1 MKIIVLGAGVIGVTT
16 AWQLLKDGHQVTV
29 VDRAGGPA
37 EFTSFGNAGLVAPGH
52 AFAWAS
58 PTAPGM
64 MLRSLWRGDQA
75 IRFRPRLSVR
85 QWAWVARFLGQCNAA
100 SAKVN
105 TARKSRLCIYSQAML
120 DQVVAET
127 GVTFDERRGGLVFF
141 YRNPEAFEAAALKCR
156 ILHDAGIEIEVLDR
170 DATVAKDPGLAA
182 ARDQIAGSLYAA
194 TDASGDANLFTIGL
208 ADRCAEGGA
217 VFRYGEEVL
226 GLRTTKGKGRGE
238 VTAVVTDRGDLQAD
252 EIVLCLGVMSP
263 HLVERLGMRL
273 PIYPVKGYSA
283 TLRITD
289 RSLAPR
295 LGGVDEENL
304 LAYCPMGERLR
315 LTATAEI
322 AGYSTGFRPAD
333 FRVMFEKARALFG
346 GAADFG
352 DPSLWAGL
360 RPMTP
365 TGMPVIDRSP
375 YANLWLN
382 TGHGHMGWTM
392 ANGAA
397 RILAD
402 LVARR
407 QPAIDTEGMAYE
419 G

>member
-1 MKIIVLGAGVIGVTT
+1 M
-16 AWQLLKDGHQVTV
+16 
-29 VDRAGGPA
+29 
-37 EFTSFGNAGLVAPGH
+37 
-52 AFAWAS
+52 
-58 PTAPGM
+58 
-64 MLRSLWRGDQA
+64 
-75 IRFRPRLSVR
+75 
-85 QWAWVARFLGQCNAA
+85 
-100 SAKVN
+100 
-105 TARKSRLCIYSQAML
+105 
-120 DQVVAET
+120 
-127 GVTFDERRGGLVFF
+127 
-141 YRNPEAFEAAALKCR
+141 
-156 ILHDAGIEIEVLDR
+156 
-170 DATVAKDPGLAA
+170 
-182 ARDQIAGSLYAA
+182 
-194 TDASGDANLFTIGL
+194 
-208 ADRCAEGGA
+208 
-217 VFRYGEEVL
+217 
-226 GLRTTKGKGRGE
+226 
-238 VTAVVTDRGDLQAD
+238 
-252 EIVLCLGVMSP
+252 
-263 HLVERLGMRL
+263 VERLGIRL

-289 RSLAPR
+289 PELAPR

-304 LAYCPMGERLR
+304 LAYCPMGDRLR

-333 FRVMFEKARALFG
+333 FRVMFERARALFG

-352 DPSLWAGL
+352 DPTLWAGL

-407 QPAIDTEGMAYE
+407 QPAIDREGMRYE

>member
-1 MKIIVLGAGVIGVTT
+1 MKIIVLGAGIIGVTT

-29 VDRAGGPA
+29 IERAPGPA
-37 EFTSFGNAGLVAPGH
+37 EGASLANAGLVAPGH
-52 AFAWAS
+52 ALAWAS
-58 PTAPGM
+58 PAAPGM

-75 IRFRPRLSVR
+75 IRFKPRLSLR
-85 QWAWVARFLGQCNAA
+85 QWAWVARFLGQCNGA
-100 SAKVN
+100 SARLN
-105 TARKSRLCIYSQAML
+105 TGRKARFCIYSQGVL
-120 DQVVAET
+120 NDVVAET
-127 GVTFDERRGGLVFF
+127 GVRFDQGSGGLIYF
-141 YRNPEAFEAAALKCR
+141 YRSPESFEAAALKCR
-156 ILHDAGIEIEVLDR
+156 ILANAGIAIEVLDR
-170 DATVAKDPGLAA
+170 DATVAREPGLAA
-182 ARDQIAGSLYAA
+182 AKDQIAGSVFAP
-194 TDASGDANLFTIGL
+194 TDASGDANLFTIEL
-208 ADRCAEGGA
+208 AKRCAEGGA

-226 GLRTTKGKGRGE
+226 DLRARGRE
-238 VTAVVTDRGDLQAD
+238 ITAVVTGKGDVTAD
-252 EIVLCLGVMSP
+252 AYVLCLGVMSP
-263 HLVERLGMRL
+263 HLVERLGIRL

-322 AGYSTGFRPAD
+322 AGYSTGFRRGD
-333 FRVMFEKARALFG
+333 FRAMFEKARALFE
-346 GAADFG
+346 GAADF
-352 DPSLWAGL
+352 DHPELWAGL

-392 ANGAA
+392 SNGAA

-402 LVARR
+402 LVAQRR
-407 QPAIDTEGMAYE
+407 PAIDREGMTYE

>member
-1 MKIIVLGAGVIGVTT
+1 MKIIVLGAGVIGVAT
-16 AWQLLKDGHQVTV
+16 AWQLLGDGHQVTV

-37 EFTSFGNAGLVAPGH
+37 QLTSFGNAGLVAPGH

-75 IRFRPRLSVR
+75 IRFKPRLSVR

-105 TARKSRLCIYSQAML
+105 TARKARFCIYSQAML

-127 GVTFDERRGGLVFF
+127 GVSFDERRGGLVFF
-141 YRNPEAFEAAALKCR
+141 YRRPEAFAAAALKCR
-156 ILHDAGIEIEVLDR
+156 ILSDAGIAIEVLDR
-170 DATVAKDPGLAA
+170 DATVAKEPALAA
-182 ARDQIAGSLYAA
+182 ARGQIAGSLFAA

-208 ADRCAEGGA
+208 ARKCAEKGA

-226 GLRTTKGKGRGE
+226 DLRAGRGE
-238 VTAVVTDRGDLQAD
+238 ITAVVTDQGDLTGDAY
-252 EIVLCLGVMSP
+252 VLCLGVMSP
-263 HLVERLGMRL
+263 HLVARLGIRL

-289 RSLAPR
+289 PSRAPR

-322 AGYSTGFRPAD
+322 AGYSTAHRPAD
-333 FRVMFEKARALFG
+333 FRVMFEKARALFE
-346 GAADFG
+346 GAADF
-352 DPSLWAGL
+352 DNPSLWAGL

-402 LVARR
+402 LVAQR
-407 QPAIDTEGMAYE
+407 QPAIGREGMTYE

>member
-1 MKIIVLGAGVIGVTT
+1 MKIAVLGAGVVGVAT

-29 VDRAGGPA
+29 IDRAPGPA
-37 EFTSFGNAGLVAPGH
+37 QFTSFANAGLVAPGH
-52 AFAWAS
+52 SYAWSS

-75 IRFRPRLSVR
+75 IRFRPRLSLR
-85 QWAWVARFLGQCNAA
+85 QWVWVARFLGQCNVVA
-100 SAKVN
+100 AKVN
-105 TARKSRLCIYSQAML
+105 TANKSRLCVYSQAML
-120 DQVVAET
+120 EQVVAET
-127 GVTFDERRGGLVFF
+127 GVTYDGQGGGLVYF
-141 YRNPEAFEAAALKCR
+141 YRTPEAFEAAAVKCR
-156 ILHDAGIEIEVLDR
+156 ILQDAGVKIEVLDR

-182 ARDQIAGSLYAA
+182 AQGQIAGSVFAT
-194 TDASGDANLFTIGL
+194 TDASGDANLFTIEL
-208 ADRCAEGGA
+208 AKKCADAGA
-217 VFRYGEEVL
+217 VFRYGEAVL
-226 GLRTTKGKGRGE
+226 DLRAKSNE
-238 VTAVVTDRGDLQAD
+238 ITAVLTDKGDILAD
-252 EIVLCLGVMSP
+252 SYVLSLGVYSP
-263 HLVERLGMRL
+263 HLVERLGIRL

-289 RSLAPR
+289 RELAPR
-295 LGGVDEENL
+295 LGGVDEQNL
-304 LAYCPMGERLR
+304 LAYCPMGNRLR

-322 AGYSTGFRPAD
+322 AGYSTACKRSD
-333 FRVMFEKARALFG
+333 FRVMFAKARGLFE
-346 GAADFG
+346 GAADFD
-352 DPSLWAGL
+352 DPELWAGL

-402 LVARR
+402 LMAQR
-407 QPAIDTEGMAYE
+407 QPAIGREGMRYE

>member
-1 MKIIVLGAGVIGVTT
+1 MRIVVLGAGVAGVAT

-29 VDRAGGPA
+29 IDRAPGPA
-37 EFTSFGNAGLVAPGH
+37 EFTSFANAGLVAPGH
-52 AFAWAS
+52 SYAWSS
-58 PTAPGM
+58 PKAPGM

-75 IRFRPRLSVR
+75 IRFKPRLSVR
-85 QWAWVARFLGQCNAA
+85 QWAWVARFLGQCNAEGA
-100 SAKVN
+100 RVN
-105 TARKSRLCIYSQAML
+105 TANKSRLCVYSQAML

-127 GVTFDERRGGLVFF
+127 GVRFDERRGGLVYF
-141 YRNPEAFEAAALKCR
+141 YRTPEAFEAAAVKCR
-156 ILHDAGIEIEVLDR
+156 ILRDAGIDIEVLDR

-182 ARDQIAGSLYAA
+182 AQGQIAGSVFAA

-208 ADRCAEGGA
+208 AAKCAEAGV

-226 GLRTTKGKGRGE
+226 DLRARE
-238 VTAVVTDRGDLQAD
+238 NEITAVVTDKGDVVAD
-252 EIVLCLGVMSP
+252 SYVLSLGVYSP
-263 HLVERLGMRL
+263 HLVERLGIRL

-289 RSLAPR
+289 PALAPR

-304 LAYCPMGERLR
+304 LAYCPMGDRLR

-322 AGYSTGFRPAD
+322 AGYSTGFRRSD
-333 FRVMFEKARALFG
+333 FRVMFEKARGLFED
-346 GAADFG
+346 AADF
-352 DPSLWAGL
+352 DNSEFWPELWAGL

-402 LVARR
+402 LVAQR
-407 QPAIDTEGMAYE
+407 QPAIGREGMTYE

>member
-29 VDRAGGPA
+29 IDRAGGPA

-58 PTAPGM
+58 PAAPGT

-85 QWAWVARFLGQCNAA
+85 QWAWMARFLGQCNAA
-100 SAKVN
+100 SARVN
-105 TARKSRLCIYSQAML
+105 TARKSRLCVYSQAML

-127 GVTFDERRGGLVFF
+127 GIRFDEVRGGLVYF
-141 YRNPEAFEAAALKCR
+141 YRSPETFAAAALKCR
-156 ILHDAGIEIEVLDR
+156 ILTDAGIEIEVLDR
-170 DATVAKDPGLAA
+170 DATVAREPGLAA
-182 ARDQIAGSLYAA
+182 ARGEIAGSLFAA
-194 TDASGDANLFTIGL
+194 TDASGDANLFTIEL
-208 ADRCAEGGA
+208 ARKCAEKGA

-226 GLRTTKGKGRGE
+226 DLRTRGGE
-238 VTAVVTDRGDLQAD
+238 VTAVVTDKGDVTGDAY
-252 EIVLCLGVMSP
+252 VLSLGVMSP
-263 HLVERLGMRL
+263 HLVERLGIRL

-289 RSLAPR
+289 PELAPR

-322 AGYSTGFRPAD
+322 AGYSTGFRRSD
-333 FRVMFEKARALFG
+333 FRVMLDRSRALFG

-352 DPSLWAGL
+352 DPQLWAGL

-407 QPAIDTEGMAYE
+407 QPAIETEGMRYE

>member
-1 MKIIVLGAGVIGVTT
+1 MNIIVLGAGVIGVTT

-29 VDRAGGPA
+29 IDRAPGPA
-37 EFTSFGNAGLVAPGH
+37 QVTSFGNAGLVAPGH

-58 PTAPGM
+58 PAAPGT

-100 SAKVN
+100 SARVN
-105 TARKSRLCIYSQAML
+105 TGHKSRLCVYSQAML

-127 GVTFDERRGGLVFF
+127 GVRFDEGRGGLVYF
-141 YRNPEAFEAAALKCR
+141 YRSPAAFAAAALKCR
-156 ILHDAGIEIEVLDR
+156 ILADAGIEIEVLDR
-170 DATVAKDPGLAA
+170 DATVAREPGLAA
-182 ARDQIAGSLYAA
+182 ARGQIAGSLFAT
-194 TDASGDANLFTIGL
+194 TDASGDANLFTIEL
-208 ADRCAEGGA
+208 AARCAEAGA

-226 GLRTTKGKGRGE
+226 DLRARGRE
-238 VTAVVTDRGDLQAD
+238 ITAVVTDKGDVAAD
-252 EIVLCLGVMSP
+252 AYVLSLGVMSP
-263 HLVERLGMRL
+263 HLVERLGIRL

-283 TLRITD
+283 TLAITEPE
-289 RSLAPR
+289 LAPR

-304 LAYCPMGERLR
+304 LAYCPMGNRLR

-322 AGYSTGFRPAD
+322 AGYSTGFRRRD
-333 FRVMFEKARALFG
+333 FRVMLERAQALFG
-346 GAADFG
+346 GAANFAE
-352 DPSLWAGL
+352 PTLWAGL

-392 ANGAA
+392 SNGAA

-402 LVARR
+402 LVAGRR
-407 QPAIDTEGMAYE
+407 PAIGTEGMRHE

>member
-16 AWQLLKDGHQVTV
+16 AWQLLNDGHQVTV
-29 VDRAGGPA
+29 VDRAPGPA
-37 EFTSFGNAGLVAPGH
+37 EFTSYANAGLVAVGH
-52 AFAWAS
+52 SYAWSS
-58 PTAPGM
+58 PAAPGT

-75 IRFRPRLSVR
+75 IRFKPRLSLR
-85 QWAWVARFLGQCNAA
+85 QWAWMARFLGQCTATGA
-100 SAKVN
+100 RVN
-105 TARKSRLCIYSQAML
+105 TERKTRLCAYAQQVL
-120 DQVVAET
+120 NEVVAET
-127 GVTFDERRGGLVFF
+127 GVEYDGLTGGVIYF
-141 YRNPEAFEAAALKCR
+141 YRSEKSFEAAAVKCQ
-156 ILHDAGIEIEVLDR
+156 ILRDQGVAIEVLDR
-170 DATVAKDPGLAA
+170 AQTVAKDPGLARA
-182 ARDQIAGSLYAA
+182 AEQIAGSLFA
-194 TDASGDANLFTIGL
+194 TTDESGDANLFTIEL
-208 ADRCAEGGA
+208 ANRCVEKGG

-226 GLRTTKGKGRGE
+226 DLRVKGGE
-238 VTAVVTDRGDLQAD
+238 VTAVVTDKGDLTAD
-252 EIVLCLGVMSP
+252 AYVLSLGVFSP
-263 HLVERLGMRL
+263 HLVERLGIRL

-322 AGYSTGFRPAD
+322 AGYSTGYRRSD
-333 FRVMFEKARALFG
+333 FRVMFEKARALFE
-346 GAADFG
+346 GAADF
-352 DPSLWAGL
+352 DNPELWAGL

-392 ANGAA
+392 SNGAA

-402 LVARR
+402 LVAQR
-407 QPAIDTEGMAYE
+407 QPAISREGMTYE

>member
-1 MKIIVLGAGVIGVTT
+1 MGLGGAVL
-16 AWQLLKDGHQVTV
+16 
-29 VDRAGGPA
+29 R
-37 EFTSFGNAGLVAPGH
+37 
-52 AFAWAS
+52 
-58 PTAPGM
+58 
-64 MLRSLWRGDQA
+64 
-75 IRFRPRLSVR
+75 
-85 QWAWVARFLGQCNAA
+85 
-100 SAKVN
+100 
-105 TARKSRLCIYSQAML
+105 
-120 DQVVAET
+120 
-127 GVTFDERRGGLVFF
+127 FDERRGGLVYF
-141 YRNPEAFEAAALKCR
+141 YRTPETFAAAALKCR
-156 ILHDAGIEIEVLDR
+156 ILRDAGIGIEVLDQ

-182 ARDQIAGSLYAA
+182 AADQIAGSVFAT

-208 ADRCAEGGA
+208 AEKCAESGV

-226 GLRTTKGKGRGE
+226 DLRARE
-238 VTAVVTDRGDLQAD
+238 NEITAVVTDKGDVVAD
-252 EIVLCLGVMSP
+252 SYVLSLGVYSP
-263 HLVERLGMRL
+263 HLVKRLGIRL

-283 TLRITD
+283 TLRIID
-289 RSLAPR
+289 PALAPR

-304 LAYCPMGERLR
+304 LAYCPMGDRLR

-322 AGYSTGFRPAD
+322 AGYSTAYKRSD
-333 FRVMFEKARALFG
+333 FRVMFARARGLFE
-346 GAADFG
+346 GAADF
-352 DPSLWAGL
+352 DNPELWAGL

-402 LVARR
+402 LVAQR
-407 QPAIDTEGMAYE
+407 QPAIGREGMRYE